1 MRSLVFLRHGQTDWN
16 KQCLYIG
23 QVDVPLNETG
33 RHQAKAAAKSAMLNH
48 VSGIVCSL
56 LAQAKETSEIVSG
69 LTGLPLTLVNELK
82 ECRLGVFEGQ
92 AEESL

>member
-1 MRSLVFLRHGQTDWN
+1 MSLAVWPALTKSD
-16 KQCLYIG
+16 K
-23 QVDVPLNETG
+23 VE
-33 RHQAKAAAKSAMLNH
+33 AAGSKRQGVAVATTSAMLNH

-56 LAQAKETSEIVSG
+56 LAQAKETSEIVSR